1 MLRLAILYDQRIS
14 GRNDGNALYVW
25 AALKRMQEKRLL
37 TIDHLIPNGD
47 YDLFGNYDCWLDID
61 WCEDGLVNAGLVPYK
76 IPAVP
81 SPRLGWMSDTHLDNG
96 WRINRM
102 KEFDIVFFAQKE
114 AVNEFNSTNDDK
126 KAIWL
131 PHAVEPLA
139 YPRIE
144 RPGKTYDVCFVGH
157 VNSQNRIDALDRL
170 FKEFPNFYYGQRLFE
185 DAAQKYAESK
195 IIFNNS
201 MQDDLNMRTF
211 ECMATGSFLLTSWN
225 STIEE
230 FFKDGVHCAIYHSE
244 EDMIEKARYYI
255 AHDEE
260 REKIA
265 QAGCEEVLKNHTIDC
280 RVNVML
286 SEIKNFLKAG
296 NLVEV

>member
-1 MLRLAILYDQRIS
+1 MLRLAIYFENRL
-14 GRNDGNALYVW
+14 GRNDGNPLYIW
-25 AALKRMQEKRLL
+25 ACMKRMQEKKLL

-47 YDLFGNYDCWLDID
+47 YDLFGRYDFNLHVDYA
-61 WCEDGLVNAGLVPYK
+61 EDALVNGGLIPYK
-76 IPAVP
+76 VANTP
-81 SPRLGWMSDTHLDNG
+81 SPSLFWASDSHLDGG
-96 WRINRM
+96 WRLNKA
-102 KEFDIVFFAQKE
+102 KEFDIIFFAQKE
-114 AVNEFNSTNDDK
+114 AVETFNKENSEK

-201 MQDDLNMRTF
+201 MRDDLNMRTF